1 MDTRTAPVVDVE
13 DLSRRFGARTAV
25 DRLTLTIAAGEV
37 VALLGPN
44 GAGKTTTLRLLAG
57 LIAPSSGR
65 GTVAGSPLGAGATP
79 ALHARVGLLTETPG
93 LWDRLT
99 VWLNLITHARL
110 HGLSDPAARV
120 RTVIGQ
126 LGLAGREADPAAVLS
141 KGLRQRVAL
150 ARAILHGPRL
160 LLLDEPTSGLDP
172 AAASDVRAII
182 TRLRGDGTA
191 VLIST
196 HDLGEAEALGDRIGV
211 LRTTL
216 LALDTPA
223 ALRRRLDA
231 APRVTIE
238 LAGDAASWLPAA
250 VPALATLCAAAR
262 AAHSALHLTLAAG
275 AEVPDVV
282 AALVTA
288 GARVRSVQP
297 SVPSLE
303 AAYLALVNGDV

>member
-1 MDTRTAPVVDVE
+1 MEPRGRVVVDVE
-13 DLSRRFGARTAV
+13 ELSRTFGARLAV
-25 DRLTLTIAAGEV
+25 DRLTFAMSEGEV

-44 GAGKTTTLRLLAG
+44 GAGKTTTLRMLAG

-65 GTVAGSPLGAGATP
+65 GTVAGSPLGGGAAS

-120 RTVIGQ
+120 RTVIDQ
-126 LGLAGREADPAAVLS
+126 FGLAGREADRAAVLS

-150 ARAILHGPRL
+150 ARAVLHAPRL

-172 AAASDVRAII
+172 AAASDVRAFIL
-182 TRLRGDGTA
+182 RLRASGTA
-191 VLIST
+191 VVIST
-196 HDLGEAEALGDRIGV
+196 HDLAEAEALGDRIGV

-216 LALDTPA
+216 LALDTPG
-223 ALRRRLDA
+223 ALRRRRDL
-231 APRVTIE
+231 PSRVIVE
-238 LAGDAASWLPAA
+238 LVGDAAAWLPPA
-250 VPALATLCAAAR
+250 VPALATLCVEVSAAR
-262 AAHSALHLTLAAG
+262 SALHLTLAPG
-275 AEVPDVV
+275 AAVPEVV

-288 GARVRSVQP
+288 GARVMSVQP
-297 SVPSLE
+297 SAPSLE
-303 AAYLALVNGDV
+303 AAYLALVKHDA